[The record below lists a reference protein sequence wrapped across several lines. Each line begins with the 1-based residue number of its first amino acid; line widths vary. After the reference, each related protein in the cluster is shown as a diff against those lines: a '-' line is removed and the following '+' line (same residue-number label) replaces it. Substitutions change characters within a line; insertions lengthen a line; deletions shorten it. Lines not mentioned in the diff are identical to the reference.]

1 MTRLLALRPRLLFLV
16 LLAVLPALGL
26 VLYTGMEQR
35 SAASAAARLEVQR
48 WSRMVVHR
56 QEDEIQ
62 AARQILATLSQVDDV
77 REEKTATC
85 NSLFAGILRS
95 HPQIASLL
103 AIRPS
108 GQVFC
113 STLHVKSAPV
123 FPDQAEIQRALQSQD
138 LTIGKYALDPGT
150 DMAVLSLS
158 YPVFGHDGQPQSI
171 LFATLQLT
179 WLDDFA
185 SSLGL
190 PPGSMVVVFDQTGK
204 ILARYPNAQ
213 EWVGKLMPEQ
223 ALVQTVSTQNQEG
236 TAQAIGPDQVS
247 RLYAFAPL
255 GDKIHLGCSVAVGIP
270 VIAISAVADDSLVRN
285 LILLGSAAIFA
296 LLVAWVFGDVFIVRR
311 VNLILAATQRLAR
324 GDLSARTGIRR
335 PIGELSQLAYAFDR
349 MADSLQERDKEL
361 REAESRYRT
370 LVEQAPAITY
380 IARLNPASSALYISP
395 QIQSLGFSPEEWIA
409 DPERWVKQIHSDDR
423 VRVLEH
429 LARTHANQ
437 EPFQVEYRI
446 ISRDGE
452 VHWFRDQAALVR
464 GSAGEPLYFE
474 GILLDITDRKRAEE
488 EIRNLNANLEQRVQ
502 DRTQEL
508 LVVNQELEAFSY
520 SVSHDLRTPVASAQN
535 LARLILETYGSQI
548 PADCLRSLKLID
560 ENMKMMDRLITDL
573 LDLART
579 TRQPLVKQTVIP
591 TDLVKQL
598 VEELRS
604 LYEGRKVEFVIDE
617 MPRCEADPG
626 LARQV
631 FVNLLSN
638 AIKFT
643 RAREVARIEVGYGP
657 ANGERA
663 YFVKDNGV
671 GFDEQSADRLFGA
684 FQRLHSED
692 EYEGSGI
699 GLAIVARIIHR
710 HGGRIWAEGQVE
722 QGATFYFVL

>member
-1 MTRLLALRPRLLFLV
+1 MPD
-16 LLAVLPALGL
+16 PAL
-26 VLYTGMEQR
+26 
-35 SAASAAARLEVQR
+35 
-48 WSRMVVHR
+48 
-56 QEDEIQ
+56 
-62 AARQILATLSQVDDV
+62 
-77 REEKTATC
+77 
-85 NSLFAGILRS
+85 
-95 HPQIASLL
+95 
-103 AIRPS
+103 
-108 GQVFC
+108 
-113 STLHVKSAPV
+113 
-123 FPDQAEIQRALQSQD
+123 
-138 LTIGKYALDPGT
+138 
-150 DMAVLSLS
+150 
-158 YPVFGHDGQPQSI
+158 
-171 LFATLQLT
+171 
-179 WLDDFA
+179 
-185 SSLGL
+185 
-190 PPGSMVVVFDQTGK
+190 
-204 ILARYPNAQ
+204 
-213 EWVGKLMPEQ
+213 
-223 ALVQTVSTQNQEG
+223 VSTVLNRNAAG
-236 TAQAIGPDQVS
+236 TAEAAGLDQVS

-255 GDKIHLGCSVAVGIP
+255 SDHKDLGGFVAVAIPTSVAF
-270 VIAISAVADDSLVRN
+270 AVADQSFVRN
-285 LILLGSAAIFA
+285 IVLVGLATLLA
-296 LLVAWVFGDVFIVRR
+296 LLVAWIFGDVFIVRR
-311 VNLILAATQRLAR
+311 VNTILAATQRLAR

-349 MADSLQERDKEL
+349 MADSLEERDKEL

-380 IARLNPASSALYISP
+380 IARLNPASSALYVSP

-409 DPERWVKQIHSDDR
+409 DPEHWIKQIHPDDR

-429 LARTHANQ
+429 LARTHVNQ
-437 EPFQVEYRI
+437 ERFQVEYRI
-446 ISRDGE
+446 FSRDGE

-464 GSAGEPLYFE
+464 DRAGKPIYFE
-474 GILLDITDRKRAEE
+474 GILLDITDHKRAEE

-520 SVSHDLRTPVASAQN
+520 SVSHDLRTPVATAQN
-535 LARLILETYGSQI
+535 LTRLILETYSSHI

-598 VEELRS
+598 VEELHS

-617 MPRCEADPG
+617 MPSFEADPG

-643 RAREVARIEVGYGP
+643 RAREVARIEIGYKST
-657 ANGERA
+657 NGENA

-692 EYEGSGI
+692 EYEGTGI
-699 GLAIVARIIHR
+699 GLAIVARIIRR
-710 HGGRIWAEGQVE
+710 HGGRIWAASQVD